1 MAYFYDLKTKIPIP
15 TSIEN
20 ILVFPLDRT
29 THKFTNIDKLPTN
42 FEEKTSLHEI
52 NQVLTQ
58 LDDQTVQLPS
68 RINVLLVSLLII
80 FLPWPYLIYKMATW
94 TEVYPIWEWIIYGV
108 YFVFSTTLYVKFLKD
123 KLNKA
128 KSESGRR
135 IEKQQEIFVSK
146 GMKWQLPEY
155 FPLWIELHNNETT
168 ARHVDISTLDSR
180 HNTEQD
186 ESTSYQPP
194 NMYP

>member
-1 MAYFYDLKTKIPIP
+1 MSYFYDLKTKIPIP
-15 TSIEN
+15 SSIEN

-29 THKFTNIDKLPTN
+29 THKFTNIDNLPTR

-58 LDDQTVQLPS
+58 LNDQTVQLPS

-80 FLPWPYLIYKMATW
+80 FLPWPYLIYEMATW
-94 TEVYPIWEWIIYGV
+94 TTAYPIWSWIIYGV
-108 YFVFSTTLYVKFLKD
+108 YFVFGTTFYVKFLRD

-128 KSESGRR
+128 KTESGRI
-135 IEKQQEIFVSK
+135 IEKQQEMFISK
-146 GMKWQLPEY
+146 GMRWQLPEY
-155 FPLWIELHNNETT
+155 FPLWIELHNNETD
-168 ARHVDISTLDSR
+168 RYVDISTLDSNR
-180 HNTEQD
+180 QKTEQD
-186 ESTSYQPP
+186 EPNSYQPP